1 MSKSESAKKPV
12 LAAPTVPEAPKSRLK
27 DAHGNIVSSLSVTEE
42 ECLYR
47 VIDNYEDLA
56 LFKLALNTGI
66 RREDI
71 VRIEAGLVDLDNR
84 TIKFWQEKKNNWH
97 TVPIAQNIL
106 PDITRYINSL
116 PKGQKKLFDI
126 TGKTAYNR
134 LQHYIKK
141 AGIPK
146 KLAFHDLRRTFVK
159 NAKKKGL
166 SVKAVAQITDDKYQT
181 IETIYATLDMEE
193 LKEEADKL

>member
-1 MSKSESAKKPV
+1 MAEQQPEQPKPELRRLREV
-12 LAAPTVPEAPKSRLK
+12 KGNKVRILA
-27 DAHGNIVSSLSVTEE
+27 SLSITEE
-42 ECLYR
+42 EMLIQC
-47 VIDNYEDLA
+47 IETIEDLA

-71 VRIEAGLVDLDNR
+71 VRIETGLVDLGNR
-84 TIKFWQEKKNNWH
+84 TIKFWEEKKNNWH
-97 TVPIAQNIL
+97 TVPLAQGII

-116 PKGQKKLFDI
+116 PKGQKKLFNM

-134 LQHYIKK
+134 LQYYVKK
-141 AGIPK
+141 AGINK

-166 SVKAVAQITDDKYQT
+166 SVKAVAQITNDKYQT
-181 IETIYATLDMEE
+181 IEELYANLDMEE